1 MPPDPDPADLRVWF
15 EAGFTAD
22 ETALW
27 QKWGITLADA
37 QAWRD
42 SGVANGLRAAQ
53 WRVAGVTPDTVGR
66 WRSAG
71 IDATE
76 AVRCHEMGYDLRAAR
91 ELKRRGL
98 TAEQAYEQGLRTSG
112 GPGPGALR
120 GPTHPTEPAYVRFQ
134 KAGVQP
140 QIIGEYMMANWIDD
154 EALRWAAHQIPAT
167 DARMW
172 RELKVRPA
180 EAGRLARKGR
190 TPLDVIS
197 EWWRAGVP

>member
-1 MPPDPDPADLRVWF
+1 
-15 EAGFTAD
+15 
-22 ETALW
+22 
-27 QKWGITLADA
+27 
-37 QAWRD
+37 
-42 SGVANGLRAAQ
+42 
-53 WRVAGVTPDTVGR
+53 
-66 WRSAG
+66 
-71 IDATE
+71 
-76 AVRCHEMGYDLRAAR
+76 MGYDLRAAR

-120 GPTHPTEPAYVRFQ
+120 GPTHPTEHAYVKFQ

-140 QIIGEYMMANWIDD
+140 QIIGEYMMANWTDD

-180 EAGRLARKGR
+180 EAGRLVRKGR
-190 TPLDVIS
+190 TPMDVIS
-197 EWWRAGVP
+197 EWWRAGVPFDEVADWLGAGLTATEAAAQRARGITVEQAAALRALRNADDGTDDPPG